1 MAADGKYLP
10 QQAPIEAAGDGGFR
24 FAGMSHRGSIL
35 SLPSGIRAWPV
46 ARPGDITEAALA
58 PLIAEARDVE
68 LLLIGS
74 GTDPWA
80 MPEALRLALR
90 DRRIGVD
97 VMTTR
102 AAVRTYNILLDE
114 RRRIAAGLIA
124 VD

>member
-1 MAADGKYLP
+1 MAAGEKYLP
-10 QQAPIEAAGDGGFR
+10 LQAPIEAAGEGGFR

-46 ARPGDITEAALA
+46 ARPADIDEAALA

-90 DRRIGVD
+90 DRRIAVD